1 MKKISL
7 LVLLFV
13 LSISL
18 NAFMSEYT
26 KKRIEEN
33 YAKAKKSFS
42 EEDFNLLNKRLD
54 NYGFKDEEEKSKFLS
69 DDAPVI
75 RGALRKIGI
84 KEKSVFLDALD
95 VTGGLI
101 KNKLIKSV
109 FGVFMFIGINS
120 LIEGSP
126 SSIFDYLIQLDSDK
140 IDYAEKYGEEAREKF
155 RKSYYKDKVSTVKQI
170 LKQILAD
177 LPKD

>member
-1 MKKISL
+1 MRKISL
-7 LVLLFV
+7 LLLLFV

-26 KKRIEEN
+26 EKH
-33 YAKAKKSFS
+33 YAKAKRAFS

-54 NYGFKDEEEKSKFLS
+54 NYGFENEYDKSIFFSYAIK
-69 DDAPVI
+69 I
-75 RGALRKIGI
+75 RGELRKIGI

-95 VTGGLI
+95 VIGSLI
-101 KNKLIKSV
+101 KIKLITTIWV
-109 FGVFMFIGINS
+109 MNLECINY
-120 LIEGSP
+120 LIDGLP
-126 SSIFDYLIQLDSDK
+126 NSIFDYLIQLDSDK
-140 IDYAEKYGEEAREKF
+140 IDYAEKYGEEARDKF
-155 RKSYYKDKVSTVKQI
+155 KKAYSKDKVSAVKQI